1 MGHTDSTALAAFE
14 QAAKPFDAF
23 ELARMIRT
31 APIRRDDELAEIVKA
46 VATLA
51 NDYDA
56 MPHNVKQWELCE
68 MLDRAALLSEGVSA

>member
-1 MGHTDSTALAAFE
+1 MGHTDSAAIQAIE
-14 QAAKPFDAF
+14 QAAKPFDAL

-31 APIRRDDELAEIVKA
+31 APIRRDDELEALVKA
-46 VATLA
+46 VAQVA

-68 MLDRAALLSEGVSA
+68 MLDQAALLSEGVSA